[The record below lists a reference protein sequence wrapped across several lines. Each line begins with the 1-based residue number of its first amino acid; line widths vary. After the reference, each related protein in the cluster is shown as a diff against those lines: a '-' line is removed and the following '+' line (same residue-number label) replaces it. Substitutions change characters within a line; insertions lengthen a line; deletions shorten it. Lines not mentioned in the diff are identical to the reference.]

1 MTFQFL
7 RLLCVS
13 LVLLLPALP
22 AAAQQTFTIEKIEIE
37 GLQRLSLEETI
48 ATTGLKIG
56 DSFSLASLDA
66 AAQRLIDSGLFKNVA
81 YKTRPNKNQITITF
95 QVEEAAVASS
105 RVIFDNFI
113 WFTDTE
119 LIGAV
124 QRELPSFSGTAPDNG
139 DTVQR
144 IIKALQR
151 FLHEQKIEATVTHM
165 VSQDTPGSPIQEHI
179 FTVNGI
185 PMPICSL
192 HFPGAQNVDEAKLV
206 EKAMDL
212 KGNDYSS
219 KFVSLFAVNNLL
231 PLYRELGQLKAA
243 FAPPLAKPET
253 TATCKSGVDL
263 TIPVDEG
270 YIYKW
275 SGAQWSGNKALTAA
289 ELDALLGMEAG
300 KPANGV
306 KLDQVAREL
315 RKAYG
320 RKGFLLVKVKSAPEF
335 DEQAQTVVYR
345 MDVIEG
351 PQFRMG
357 RVITRGF
364 SETETK
370 QVNAR
375 WELKPGDIFDEGY
388 LTEFS
393 RKQLGEILRDNFLRR
408 REQGKP
414 APNLK
419 SSSNVDREALTV
431 DVILELAN

>member
-13 LVLLLPALP
+13 LVLLVPAFP
-22 AAAQQTFTIEKIEIE
+22 AIAQQIFTIDKIEFE

-48 ATTGLKIG
+48 TTTGLKIG
-56 DSFSLASLDA
+56 DPFSLASLDA
-66 AAQRLIDSGLFKNVA
+66 AAQRLIDSGLFKNVG
-81 YKTRPNKNQITITF
+81 YKTRANKNQMTITF

-192 HFPGAQNVDEAKLV
+192 HFPGAQSVDEAKLV
-206 EKAMDL
+206 EKSMAL

-219 KFVSLFAVNNLL
+219 KFASLFAVNNLL

-275 SGAQWSGNKALTAA
+275 SGAQWSGNKALTAP
-289 ELDALLGMEAG
+289 ELDAVLGMQTG
-300 KPANGV
+300 QPANGV
-306 KLDQVAREL
+306 KLDQASREL
-315 RKAYG
+315 QKAYG
-320 RKGFLLVKVKSAPEF
+320 RKGFLFAKVKSAPEF

-357 RVITRGF
+357 RIITRGL

-388 LTEFS
+388 VTEFS
-393 RKQLGEILRDNFLRR
+393 QKRLGEILRDNFLRR

-419 SSSNVDREALTV
+419 WSSNVDRQALTV